1 MNHKLMLALGAAL
14 LACALLGSY
23 FLVGSSR
30 AGKGSQ
36 SPNAQ
41 RLVSVLTDLVE
52 ETPRPIADDVKTP
65 AAAEAENPWKNEPAR
80 EPAVA
85 GKFYPGDRTALTGM
99 IQGFLDKAAGERIER
114 LRGLV
119 CPHAGYEYSGQ
130 TAAFSYKQAQ
140 GRNYRTVIVMAPS
153 HHSLFEGAYIAPV
166 SGYKTPLGVA
176 PLSSLAATLAGKAP
190 FSSKPPF
197 RMARAVG
204 AARPDQFEHS
214 LEVQIP
220 FLQHILKDFK
230 LVPIVFGE
238 VEPAAVAKALLP
250 FLDEQTLVIAS
261 TDLSHFHTD
270 EEARALDSACIKAI
284 CNLDAESLSKQE
296 ACGRAPILALVE
308 LARQK
313 GWKTQLLDS
322 RNSSAV
328 TGDKSNV
335 VGYSAIGFFEKGGA
349 AMGSSTADVKDATKN
364 TAAADGAGNQFSAS
378 ERQWMLKLARNT
390 LNEVVNRRNMPE
402 VAEKEAP
409 EKLRENGAC
418 FVTLTIGGDL
428 RGCIGHIVAIEPLY
442 KAVADNARSAA
453 LEDYRFNPV
462 QPEEL
467 KKIHIEISVLTKPE
481 PLAFNGPEDLLKK
494 LQVNKDGVVLKVG
507 GRGAT
512 FLPQVWE
519 KLPDKVDFL
528 NHLSQKAG
536 MPAAAW
542 REPGTQVSIYHVE
555 AFEEE
560 KN

>member
-1 MNHKLMLALGAAL
+1 MRNKQLLLFGAAA
-14 LACALLGSY
+14 LACALLGLILIGLRGRPKGLP
-23 FLVGSSR
+23 FL
-30 AGKGSQ
+30 A
-36 SPNAQ
+36 
-41 RLVSVLTDLVE
+41 E
-52 ETPRPIADDVKTP
+52 EQPAPKAAEAKTP
-65 AAAEAENPWKNEPAR
+65 AAAAAGGENPWRNEPAR

-85 GKFYPGDRTALTGM
+85 GRFYPGDKAALTDM
-99 IQGFLDKAAGERIER
+99 LQGFLDKAGGERVER

-140 GRNYRTVIVMAPS
+140 GRDYRTVIVMAPS

-166 SGYKTPLGVA
+166 CGYKTPLGLV
-176 PLSSLAATLAGKAP
+176 PLSPLAAKLAAQAP
-190 FSSKPPF
+190 FKSQPPF
-197 RMARAVG
+197 QMARPTR
-204 AARPDQFEHS
+204 AARPDQFEHA
-214 LEVQIP
+214 LEVQVP
-220 FLQHILKDFK
+220 FLQHVLKDFT

-250 FLDEQTLVIAS
+250 FLDEQTLVVAS
-261 TDLSHFHTD
+261 SDLSHFHTD
-270 EEARALDSACIKAI
+270 VEARALDSACIKAI
-284 CNLDAESLSKQE
+284 CDLDAESLREQE
-296 ACGRAPILALVE
+296 ACGKAPILALVE

-313 GWKTQLLDS
+313 GWKTRLLDS

-335 VGYSAIGFFEKGGA
+335 VGYSAIAFFERGGA
-349 AMGSSTADVKDATKN
+349 AMGSSSANGKGAPNGVGAANGKGGRFNAD
-364 TAAADGAGNQFSAS
+364 

-390 LNEVVNRRNMPE
+390 LNEVVGRRNMPQI
-402 VAEKEAP
+402 AEKEAP
-409 EKLRENGAC
+409 ETLRADGAC

-428 RGCIGHIVAIEPLY
+428 RGCIGHIVAVEPLY

-453 LEDYRFNPV
+453 VEDYRFNPV

-467 KKIHIEISVLTKPE
+467 KKIHIEISVLSKPE
-481 PLAFNGPEDLLKK
+481 PLAFSSPEDLLKK
-494 LQVNKDGVVLKVG
+494 LQPNKDGVVLKVG

-560 KN
+560 RN